1 MKCKCG
7 NEINVKM
14 ASRVHCSG
22 AKLLT
27 SMTTILTLE
36 CLECGEK
43 SQVPISSADFVMKEE
58 DRI

>member
-7 NEINVKM
+7 NEINVQM

-22 AKLLT
+22 AKILT
-27 SMTTILTLE
+27 SLTTILTLE

-43 SQVPISSADFVMKEE
+43 FQIPISSSDYVMKE
-58 DRI
+58 DKGF

>member
-7 NEINVKM
+7 NQIDVKM

-27 SMTTILTLE
+27 SLTTILTLE
-36 CLECGEK
+36 CLDCGEK
-43 SQVPISSADFVMKEE
+43 FQIPISSSDYVAKEDE
-58 DRI
+58 